1 MKLMAKASVVLLS
14 ALFAVPA
21 LAVEGDAKAGE
32 KKTAV
37 CAGCHGQG
45 GDSAIAS
52 NPKLAGQVEEYTFK
66 QLMDFKSGKRDNAI
80 MKGQVSGLSEQDM
93 ADLAAY
99 YAEQKGSLGKA
110 DPALV
115 ELGESVYRGGNMA
128 SGVAACAGCHGPA
141 GQGIQGAGFPQLSG
155 QHAAYIEAQLKAFRA
170 AGREDIG
177 SMAKRV
183 NDADGDA
190 PGMMQTIA
198 AKMSDAEIQAVASFI
213 AGLGK

>member
-21 LAVEGDAKAGE
+21 LAVDGDAKAGE
-32 KKTAV
+32 KKAAT
-37 CAGCHGQG
+37 CAACHGQG
-45 GDSAIAS
+45 GDSGS
-52 NPKLAGQVEEYTFK
+52 PGFPKLAGQVPEYTYK
-66 QLMDFKSGKRDNAI
+66 QLMDYKSGKRDNAV
-80 MKGQVSGLSEQDM
+80 MKGQAAGLSEQDM
-93 ADLAAY
+93 ADLAVY
-99 YAEQKGSLGKA
+99 FAEQKGSVGMA

-115 ELGESVYRGGNMA
+115 EKGERMYRGGNA
-128 SGVAACAGCHGPA
+128 ESGVAACSGCHGPA
-141 GQGIQGAGFPQLSG
+141 GQGIVGAGFPKLAG
-155 QHAAYIEAQLKAFRA
+155 QHATYIEAQLKAFRA

-177 SMAKRV
+177 NMVKRV

-213 AGLGK
+213 SGLGK